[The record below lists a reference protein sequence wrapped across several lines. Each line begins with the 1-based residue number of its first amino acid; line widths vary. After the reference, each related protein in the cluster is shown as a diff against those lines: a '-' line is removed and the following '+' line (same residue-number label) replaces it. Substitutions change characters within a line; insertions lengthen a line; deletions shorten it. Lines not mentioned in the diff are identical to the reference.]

1 MALGGDKQRSVLV
14 LLLLNANRV
23 VSSDRLVEALWGAAP
38 PADAAAALQAHV
50 SRLRRALPRGAE
62 ILRTRPPGYVLDVD
76 PEQIDVERFTR
87 LVGHGRELLADG
99 DAQQASE
106 ELGRALEL
114 WRGRPLAD
122 LEREPWAG
130 NAGREMEELRLDAI
144 EERIE
149 ADLRCGRDVVLVPEL
164 RALVREHPLRER
176 LREQLMLALYRAGRQ
191 ADALDAYTDA
201 RRVLVAELGLEPS
214 PALKRLHGDILAH
227 ADSLQPAASSMPTA
241 PVPRRRNLLV
251 AVGVALAAAVGAS
264 AFVAFGRESSRHS
277 ELPQAQGGVL
287 ISLDAATGARKRQ
300 IAVGDTPTAVAVGED
315 AVWLVDANTRTVS
328 RVDTHTGGIDTFG
341 TGATPT
347 DVAVGGGAVWLG
359 QGARLR
365 NSQFAG
371 PVATSVARIDAG
383 ARTTRAELA
392 LPRSG
397 GALSALVDNH
407 LAVTRDAVWVVGPDF
422 AVTRIDARSNG
433 VTSTT
438 RGLRASAVAAG
449 KAGVWVLG
457 VDGTLAE
464 LDSRTGKVLRRTR
477 IPASSVTGLA
487 VGDRAVWVTS
497 SADGTLWRTAV
508 GRQLTP
514 GSLTVG
520 SGAAD
525 VTAEGQQVWVANGL
539 QGTVTEVAGR
549 TNSVVRT
556 IEVGGAPRSV
566 AARGGQ
572 VWVALS
578 DAHTPA
584 ATVTTGGIAPLPGP
598 VCAPVVYGGSGR
610 PDLLVASDLPLQGGI
625 QVSAAQMAQAIQ
637 YSLRRRGFRAGRFR
651 VGYQSCDDSV
661 ARTGLFDEARCAA
674 NARLYAR
681 NADVIGV
688 IGPLN
693 SPCALASL
701 PILNRAPGGP
711 LAIVSPLNSYLG
723 LTRAAPGAPRGSS
736 LGSIRPVRATT
747 CASTRRTT
755 CRLLRSPSLPIHSG
769 ERVWHSSRTRIRAT
783 AVFSRARSSVQRVG
797 WA

>member
-1 MALGGDKQRSVLV
+1 M
-14 LLLLNANRV
+14 
-23 VSSDRLVEALWGAAP
+23 
-38 PADAAAALQAHV
+38 
-50 SRLRRALPRGAE
+50 
-62 ILRTRPPGYVLDVD
+62 
-76 PEQIDVERFTR
+76 
-87 LVGHGRELLADG
+87 
-99 DAQQASE
+99 
-106 ELGRALEL
+106 
-114 WRGRPLAD
+114 
-122 LEREPWAG
+122 
-130 NAGREMEELRLDAI
+130 
-144 EERIE
+144 
-149 ADLRCGRDVVLVPEL
+149 
-164 RALVREHPLRER
+164 
-176 LREQLMLALYRAGRQ
+176 
-191 ADALDAYTDA
+191 
-201 RRVLVAELGLEPS
+201 LVAELGLEPS

-539 QGTVTEVAGR
+539 QGTVTEVAAR

-566 AARGGQ
+566 AARGGRSGWRSRTPTHLRRPLRRAGSLRSRSGLCTRCLRRQ
-572 VWVALS
+572 WPPRPPRGIGSAASGRDSGLRRTDGAGNSVLPPAPRFPCRALPSGVPVMRRLGGPNGSVRRGEVRGERAALREKRRRDRRHRPAQLPVCPCEPPHPESRTRRPSRDRLAAEFVPRAYPRCTWCASRGARWALS
-578 DAHTPA
+578 DRYAQLPA
-584 ATVTTGGIAPLPGP
+584 RLPD
-598 VCAPVVYGGSGR
+598 GR
-610 PDLLVASDLPLQGGI
+610 
-625 QVSAAQMAQAIQ
+625 
-637 YSLRRRGFRAGRFR
+637 RAG
-651 VGYQSCDDSV
+651 CC
-661 ARTGLFDEARCAA
+661 ARRLCPFTRA
-674 NARLYAR
+674 NAC
-681 NADVIGV
+681 G
-688 IGPLN
+688 
-693 SPCALASL
+693 
-701 PILNRAPGGP
+701 
-711 LAIVSPLNSYLG
+711 
-723 LTRAAPGAPRGSS
+723 TPRGR
-736 LGSIRPVRATT
+736 GS
-747 CASTRRTT
+747 
-755 CRLLRSPSLPIHSG
+755 
-769 ERVWHSSRTRIRAT
+769 RAT